1 MALLNANF
9 MGLYALNAL
18 GTSPYVIGVGAN
30 LAAAESDAWTKLG
43 SAQGYAILVDEDDDV
58 YESDVTTDAPS
69 IVIQTSATAHTAA
82 DLNLLAAATST
93 SLDLNNAQTEVVAR
107 DGACGSETFLVSG
120 AQDWSLQADGLI
132 QTGSISGY
140 GGMTLMDTAR
150 KGQYVLVRFVLNNQA
165 MSADDDND
173 ENVSY
178 IGQALVENVNISG
191 GFDDISTYS
200 VTLNGYGKLYKF
212 SA

>member
-9 MGLYALNAL
+9 MGLYALNAS
-18 GTSPYVIGVGAN
+18 GTSPYAIGVGAN
-30 LAAAESDAWTKLG
+30 LSAAETDAWTNLG
-43 SAQGYAILVDEDDDV
+43 SQTGYAILVDSDDDV
-58 YESDVTTDAPS
+58 
-69 IVIQTSATAHTAA
+69 IQTGSQPAIVQMVNSTTSSAQT
-82 DLNLLAAATST
+82 LNLLAAATST

-132 QTGSISGY
+132 QTGSVAGY
-140 GGMTLMDTAR
+140 GAMTLMDTAR
-150 KGQYVLVRFVLNNQA
+150 KGQYVLVRFVVNNEA
-165 MSADDDND
+165 MDSATDND

-200 VTLNGYGKLYKF
+200 VTLNGYGKLYKY

>member
-9 MGLYALNAL
+9 MGLYALNAS
-18 GTSPYVIGVGAN
+18 GTSPYAIGVGAN
-30 LAAAESDAWTKLG
+30 LSDAEADAWTNLG
-43 SAQGYAILVDEDDDV
+43 SATGYAILVDSNDD
-58 YESDVTTDAPS
+58 
-69 IVIQTSATAHTAA
+69 VIQTGSQPAIVQMVNSTTSSAQT
-82 DLNLLAAATST
+82 LNLLAAATST

-132 QTGSISGY
+132 QTGSVSGY
-140 GGMTLMDTAR
+140 GAMTLMDTAR
-150 KGQYVLVRFVLNNQA
+150 KGQYVLVRFVLNNEA
-165 MSADDDND
+165 MDAGADND

-200 VTLNGYGKLYKF
+200 VTLNGYGKLYKY

>member
-18 GTSPYVIGVGAN
+18 GTSPYTIGVGADI
-30 LAAAESDAWTKLG
+30 AAAESDAWTKLG
-43 SAQGYAILVDEDDDV
+43 STSGYAILVNGNDDV
-58 YESDVTTDAPS
+58 YESDVTTDAPA

-82 DLNLLAAATST
+82 SLNLLAAATST

-165 MSADDDND
+165 MSADADND